1 MLSSPELFI
10 KGTSWLSAASVLGR
24 RTTFILYSLRAAP
37 RGGDLQA
44 GMSSMVCVLESGAQ
58 PISYSRA
65 YPLAS
70 AAYSFPWEKVIHCF
84 LTRLTLS
91 TLVALCGYAVGF
103 SCSIARWQLSFH
115 FKKAEVKGIVLIL
128 LQLQEFFIVKLKER
142 SFLAN
147 HFLFLAIDI
156 FIFFLCLLAEN
167 VCVCSSDSWYG
178 FCFSTVR
185 VVMF

>member
-1 MLSSPELFI
+1 MRPAFWA
-10 KGTSWLSAASVLGR
+10 GTP
-24 RTTFILYSLRAAP
+24 LYSLHAAP

-91 TLVALCGYAVGF
+91 TLVALCGYTVGF
-103 SCSIARWQLSFH
+103 SCSLARWQLSFH

-128 LQLQEFFIVKLKER
+128 LQLQEFFYCKIKGKI
-142 SFLAN
+142 FLGQPFSLPCYW
-147 HFLFLAIDI
+147 HIHILPMSTGWKCLCLFIWLMVWFLFL
-156 FIFFLCLLAEN
+156 
-167 VCVCSSDSWYG
+167 YG
-178 FCFSTVR
+178 
-185 VVMF
+185 